1 MWWVWTSLTSGLEE
15 SSREAG
21 VSSGSLFRHSQS
33 VVSNSLR
40 PHGLYPTKFLCPW
53 GFSGQEY
60 WSGLP
65 CPPPR
70 DLPNTGIESWS
81 LVLQAD
87 SLPSGASLVTQM
99 VKHLPAMRETRVWS
113 LSWEDP
119 LEKEGQPSP
128 VFLPGESHGQRG
140 LVGYSP
146 WCHKELAITE
156 WLTHSCYIIDILL
169 KTLHKLLHLTF
180 FLLCGNCHF
189 TNKNLKFKELK

>member
-1 MWWVWTSLTSGLEE
+1 MLLEY
-15 SSREAG
+15 SSKCKYEYHYMVIRNSIG
-21 VSSGSLFRHSQS
+21 FLSFMNNNCNNIHVLSS
-33 VVSNSLR
+33 
-40 PHGLYPTKFLCPW
+40 CPM
-53 GFSGQEY
+53 
-60 WSGLP
+60 
-65 CPPPR
+65 
-70 DLPNTGIESWS
+70 
-81 LVLQAD
+81 
-87 SLPSGASLVTQM
+87 VTQM

-119 LEKEGQPSP
+119 LEKEWQPSP